1 MAASGGFGLRYFL
14 IVMRSGRSRDSDGYS
29 NIKSKGVG
37 MSYCGDDVNRARPIG
52 SQGGDVIC
60 RNVSSRDAFFCVDA
74 MNGFYEFEVLL

>member
-1 MAASGGFGLRYFL
+1 
-14 IVMRSGRSRDSDGYS
+14 
-29 NIKSKGVG
+29 

-60 RNVSSRDAFFCVDA
+60 RKVSSRDAFFCVDA